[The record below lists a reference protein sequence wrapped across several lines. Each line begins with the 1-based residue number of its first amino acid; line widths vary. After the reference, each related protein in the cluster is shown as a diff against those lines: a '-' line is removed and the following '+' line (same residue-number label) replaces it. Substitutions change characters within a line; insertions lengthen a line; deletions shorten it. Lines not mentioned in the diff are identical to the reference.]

1 MDMIFQGGAVSRMRT
16 RLHTMQF
23 GLWDEA
29 LAGERLPLR
38 QGIGAALLE
47 CLTIDEMAFEI
58 KMVVDVGVD

>member
-1 MDMIFQGGAVSRMRT
+1 MRT